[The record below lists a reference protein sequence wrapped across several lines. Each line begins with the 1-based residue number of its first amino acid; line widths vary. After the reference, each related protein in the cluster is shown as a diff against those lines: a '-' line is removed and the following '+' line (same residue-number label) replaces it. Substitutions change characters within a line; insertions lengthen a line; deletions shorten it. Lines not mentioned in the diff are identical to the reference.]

1 MKSGLYTTGS
11 VIGLE
16 EAPKQGRLLPK
27 MFMVTV
33 WWFVVSLI
41 HYSVWNPRETIASEK
56 YAQQMD
62 EMHWKPQHLQPA
74 LVNRKGSILH
84 NNARSHVIECFKS
97 WTNWATKF
105 CLIHHTHLTSCQL
118 TTISSSI
125 LTTFCRENLSTTSR
139 KQKMLSKS
147 SSNLKHRFLCY
158 RNKQTYLIGK
168 NVIIIIPILI
178 NKGLFEPIYKD
189 LKFMVQNRSYI
200 CTSLI
205 THFSYLGR
213 GVSLHGCTSK
223 MQPLLLTLDEGYLLT
238 ATPPDFECGIAPLGP
253 PVPAKPPLLG
263 DRIVTHIYGI

>member
-62 EMHWKPQHLQPA
+62 EMHWKLQHLQPV

-84 NNARSHVIECFKS
+84 NNTRSHVRQCFKS

-105 CLIHHTHLTSCQL
+105 CLIHNIHLTSCQL

-125 LTTFCRENLSTTSR
+125 STTFCRENLSTTSR

-158 RNKQTYLIGK
+158 RNKQTYI
-168 NVIIIIPILI
+168 
-178 NKGLFEPIYKD
+178 
-189 LKFMVQNRSYI
+189 
-200 CTSLI
+200 SLA
-205 THFSYLGR
+205 
-213 GVSLHGCTSK
+213 K
-223 MQPLLLTLDEGYLLT
+223 MCWL
-238 ATPPDFECGIAPLGP
+238 
-253 PVPAKPPLLG
+253 
-263 DRIVTHIYGI
+263 